1 MIYNLERNEYI
12 YEVCVL
18 YNTYMYKLQNLY
30 GLSLEMMEGKACMKK
45 LALGVGYGKRS
56 RSSVYFK
63 KKKNRVRS
71 PCYICNGLRAYTC
84 ASGVPSVAVYGTLK
98 SMDNLIPWSI
108 AI

>member
-30 GLSLEMMEGKACMKK
+30 GLSLEMMERKACMKK

-63 KKKNRVRS
+63 KKKES
-71 PCYICNGLRAYTC
+71 SA
-84 ASGVPSVAVYGTLK
+84 
-98 SMDNLIPWSI
+98 
-108 AI
+108 